1 MMMRRT
7 LCALVLA
14 GGLLPSSAL
23 AQADSWQHK
32 WYWGAQGGLMEF
44 KTPTSTSWQQAYT
57 AGGSWFITGRRSAL
71 YVAYDQVIFND
82 TTNSAVL
89 DAASATGFQ
98 TLGFTRGRRIQAF
111 LYAVPLDGWI
121 QPYLGGGF
129 AIDQI
134 TNAAPQNLTAITS
147 NTELQSVLQ
156 TIDQTTTKAFPVF
169 SGGMQLRFGALAV
182 FGQYQFMPTGRNYLI
197 DSAQHVFSVGLRY
210 AVTGS
215 REEVTTAR

>member
-7 LCALVLA
+7 LCALVL
-14 GGLLPSSAL
+14 GGSLLTSSAL

-57 AGGSWFITGRRSAL
+57 VGGSWFITGRRSAL

-82 TTNSAVL
+82 TTSSAVL

-111 LYAVPLDGWI
+111 LYAVPLDGPI

-129 AIDQI
+129 AINQI
-134 TNAAPQNLTAITS
+134 TNAAPQNLTAITT

-215 REEVTTAR
+215 REDVTTAR

>member
-14 GGLLPSSAL
+14 GSLLTSSAL

-32 WYWGAQGGLMEF
+32 WYWGAQAGLMEF
-44 KTPTSTSWQQAYT
+44 KTPTSTSWQQAFT

-71 YVAYDQVIFND
+71 YVAYDQVIFRD
-82 TTNSAVL
+82 TTSSAVL
-89 DAASATGFQ
+89 DASSATGFQ
-98 TLGFTRGRRIQAF
+98 TLAFTRGRRIQAH
-111 LYAVPLDGWI
+111 LYIVPLDGWV

-129 AIDQI
+129 AINQI
-134 TNAAPQNLTAITS
+134 TNAAPKDLTAIAT
-147 NTELQSVLQ
+147 NTELQTVLQ

-169 SGGMQLRFGALAV
+169 SGGLQLRFGDLAL

-197 DSAQHVFSVGLRY
+197 DSAQHVFSVGMRY